1 MRFHIAFENREMKV
15 RPAAHARH
23 VRYDLAS
30 LHNRSDVKSRMQPY
44 MPVLRDHHAG
54 GHAMEDQHATMKR
67 RVDHVTDDHALS
79 LSSDLLST
87 TSDFASGMLNHLP
100 ISAGWYSSG
109 A

>member
-30 LHNRSDVKSRMQPY
+30 LHNRSDVKSRTQPY

-54 GHAMEDQHATMKR
+54 GHAMADQHATMQR
-67 RVDHVTDDHALS
+67 RVDHGTDDHAVARSPDRLHA
-79 LSSDLLST
+79 T
-87 TSDFASGMLNHLP
+87 RHLAAAWP
-100 ISAGWYSSG
+100 PSR
-109 A
+109 